1 MSENSWK
8 EKDFSPKEI
17 KEPQK
22 RATWFDRKG
31 KITGFIGTG
40 ENAKNSIL
48 YLVLKYAF
56 LFAIIV
62 IAIYAINLWFFCSN
76 NNNNLLSGILE
87 ISKVVVPIITLA
99 LGYVFGQNK
108 L

>member
-1 MSENSWK
+1 MSENNWQEGNSTL
-8 EKDFSPKEI
+8 KEI
-17 KEPQK
+17 KGAQK
-22 RATWFDRKG
+22 KGLWISQKG
-31 KITGFIGTG
+31 KITGYIGTG

-48 YLVLKYAF
+48 FLVLKYAF
-56 LFAIIV
+56 FFAIIV
-62 IAIYAINLWFFCSN
+62 IIIFAVNLWFFCRSN
-76 NNNNLLSGILE
+76 DNGLLSGILE